1 MIEVSWM
8 WSGVSCI
15 CWNSIAD
22 VQDTPPPPNH
32 PDPWAEEHHFEATIG
47 WSIQMRNRV
56 PTCSNMFQHVPTC
69 SNMFQHVPTCSN
81 MFQHVPTCSNM
92 FQHHAM
98 KTGTLLSPI
107 LILDP
112 TCKSDI
118 TGTATRSTA
127 QFKISVGSPQTIR
140 CRPMHFKVCRIML
153 HHDIRCF
160 FALKSK
166 YSKSPRHG
174 LGPAERRMFK
184 KKEHEKSHQP
194 TSP

>member
-47 WSIQMRNRV
+47 WSIQMRNR
-56 PTCSNMFQHVPTC
+56 
-69 SNMFQHVPTCSN
+69 VPTCSN

-160 FALKSK
+160 L
-166 YSKSPRHG
+166 PWNQNTQ
-174 LGPAERRMFK
+174 
-184 KKEHEKSHQP
+184 SHQDMDLDLQKDACSKKRNTRNR
-194 TSP
+194 TSLHHLKIP